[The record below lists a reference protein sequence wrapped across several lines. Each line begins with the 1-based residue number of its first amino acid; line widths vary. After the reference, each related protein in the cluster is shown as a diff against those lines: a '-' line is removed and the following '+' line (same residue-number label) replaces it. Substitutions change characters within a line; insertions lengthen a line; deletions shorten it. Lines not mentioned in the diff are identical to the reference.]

1 MKILLDEGIDRRLAK
16 YIEGFSVETVAE
28 KGWAGIKNSDLLA
41 RAQSEFDVFVTVDRN
56 LSFQQDSPKF
66 TIAVVCI
73 ALPSNRLGDLVRL
86 IPNIC
91 LALPDAPAGVVTQVS
106 A

>member
-28 KGWAGIKNSDLLA
+28 RGWAGIKNSDLLA
-41 RAQSEFDVFVTVDRN
+41 RAQSEFDVFVTVDRS
-56 LSFQQDSPKF
+56 LSFQQELPKF
-66 TIAVVCI
+66 TLAVVLI
-73 ALPSNRLGDLVRL
+73 ASPSNRLGDLVRL
-86 IPNIC
+86 IPDIC
-91 LALPDAPAGVVTQVS
+91 LALPDAPGGAVTRVG